1 MRKAVVVV
9 AVGVLCLIGVAPPAH
24 AGQVAADITIRSVR
38 LSDQLVLRI
47 EATYVCPSGFEVEL
61 SRLPRAY
68 AAQQPP
74 ASASSQ
80 YKRFADI
87 VCDGTQHEVLVR
99 FVQPRHGTRWAFD
112 ALTQISL
119 TFEARMTEAPYS
131 YLQTSDVQMVITRSG
146 AHADIVAD
154 MTIGRV
160 SLSARGA
167 LRVRAAYT
175 CPVGLAV
182 NPELPPQAFARQ
194 ETSEHPLSQKVFDGI
209 VCDGTR
215 RSAIVRFAR
224 PRRPEGAQ
232 WQAGAL
238 THVSL
243 TFQANTENPYRFVL
257 ASDAQSSI
265 V

>member
-1 MRKAVVVV
+1 MLVTV
-9 AVGVLCLIGVAPPAH
+9 AVLGLIAVAPPAH

-38 LSDQLVLRI
+38 LTDRLALRI
-47 EATYVCPSGFEVEL
+47 DATYVCPSGFEVDP

-80 YKRFADI
+80 YKKFGDI
-87 VCDGTQHEVLVR
+87 VCDGTQRAVLVR
-99 FVQPRHGTRWAFD
+99 FVQPRHGTQWQFD
-112 ALTQISL
+112 ALTQVNL
-119 TFEARMTEAPYS
+119 AFEATMTEAPYS
-131 YLQTSDVQMVITRSG
+131 TVAPADVQMVMTRSA
-146 AHADIVAD
+146 AHAEVVAD
-154 MTIGRV
+154 LTVERV
-160 SLSARGA
+160 SLSARRA
-167 LRVRAAYT
+167 LHVRAAYR

-182 NPELPPQAFARQ
+182 NPALPPRAFAQQ
-194 ETSEHPLSQKVFDGI
+194 EIGGRPKSQKVFEGI

-215 RSAIVRFAR
+215 RSVIVRFAR
-224 PRRPEGAQ
+224 PRQPSNAK

-243 TFQANTENPYRFVL
+243 YFQASTESPYRFVL
-257 ASDAQSSI
+257 ATDAQSSI